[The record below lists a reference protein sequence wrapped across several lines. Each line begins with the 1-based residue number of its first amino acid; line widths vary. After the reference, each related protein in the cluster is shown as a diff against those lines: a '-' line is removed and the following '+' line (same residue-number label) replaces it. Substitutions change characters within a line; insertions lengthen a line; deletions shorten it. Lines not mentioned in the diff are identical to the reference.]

1 MRAPAT
7 SSFLRTAFLRS
18 AFLRTAF
25 LRTALLGAALFTGAP
40 FAGGLV
46 DVARAQD
53 AHGGEHGAEHGEAHG
68 GEHAAA
74 SAHGVNAIELAAS
87 FVNFAVLLGI
97 LVYLGR
103 KPTRAYLASRRAAV
117 VDGLAEAQRMKAA
130 AEAKY
135 NEYQARLANLDAE
148 LAQIKSEIIASGEA
162 ERERIVAEAERK
174 SARLRRETEFL
185 IEQQLKQL
193 RVDLTRESV
202 EAAMTA
208 AEKLL
213 RERTTDDDQQRLAR
227 AYVGKLAPA
236 AAARPGG
243 QGGAA

>member
-1 MRAPAT
+1 MSARVSTLFRA
-7 SSFLRTAFLRS
+7 
-18 AFLRTAF
+18 
-25 LRTALLGAALFTGAP
+25 ALLAAALFAP
-40 FAGGLV
+40 ALGFAPA
-46 DVARAQD
+46 VAAQD
-53 AHGGEHGAEHGEAHG
+53 AHGEHGEAHGEEHGEANAEHGEAHAAH
-68 GEHAAA
+68 GE
-74 SAHGVNAIELAAS
+74 AHGVNVIELVAS
-87 FVNFAVLLGI
+87 FVNFAVLVGL
-97 LVYLGR
+97 LVFLAR
-103 KPTRAYLASRRAAV
+103 KPTQAFLASRRAAV

-162 ERERIVAEAERK
+162 ERERIIAEAERK
-174 SARLRRETEFL
+174 SARIRRETEFL

-193 RVDLTRESV
+193 RADLTRESV

-227 AYVGKLAPA
+227 AYTSKLAP

>member
-1 MRAPAT
+1 MGTRVSSLLRVALLAITLFAPA
-7 SSFLRTAFLRS
+7 
-18 AFLRTAF
+18 
-25 LRTALLGAALFTGAP
+25 LGVVP
-40 FAGGLV
+40 V
-46 DVARAQD
+46 VAAQD
-53 AHGGEHGAEHGEAHG
+53 AHGEHGEAEDAHG
-68 GEHAAA
+68 EHGEAAEAHGEHAAA
-74 SAHGVNAIELAAS
+74 HDAHGVNVIELVAS
-87 FVNFAVLLGI
+87 FVNFAVLLGL

-103 KPTRAYLASRRAAV
+103 KPTQAYLASRRAAV

-135 NEYQARLANLDAE
+135 NEYQTRLANLDAE

-162 ERERIVAEAERK
+162 ERERIIAEAERK
-174 SARLRRETEFL
+174 SARIRRETEFL
-185 IEQQLKQL
+185 IEQQVKQL

-227 AYVGKLAPA
+227 AYTSKLAPA
-236 AAARPGG
+236 SARPGG

>member
-1 MRAPAT
+1 MSARVSTLFRAALLASALFAPA
-7 SSFLRTAFLRS
+7 
-18 AFLRTAF
+18 
-25 LRTALLGAALFTGAP
+25 LGFAP
-40 FAGGLV
+40 TV
-46 DVARAQD
+46 SAQD
-53 AHGGEHGAEHGEAHG
+53 AHAEHGEANAEHGEAHAAH
-68 GEHAAA
+68 GE
-74 SAHGVNAIELAAS
+74 AHGVNVIELVAS
-87 FVNFAVLLGI
+87 FVNFAVLVGL
-97 LVYLGR
+97 LVFLAR
-103 KPTRAYLASRRAAV
+103 KPTQAFLASRRAAV

-162 ERERIVAEAERK
+162 ERERIIAEAERK
-174 SARLRRETEFL
+174 SARIRRETEFL

-193 RVDLTRESV
+193 RADLTRESV

-227 AYVGKLAPA
+227 AYTSKLAP

>member
-1 MRAPAT
+1 MRTRFSSLLRAAFVAVTLLAPA
-7 SSFLRTAFLRS
+7 
-18 AFLRTAF
+18 
-25 LRTALLGAALFTGAP
+25 LGVVP
-40 FAGGLV
+40 V
-46 DVARAQD
+46 VAAQD
-53 AHGGEHGAEHGEAHG
+53 PHGEHGEAAGAHGQAGAHGEAEAHGEHGAAHD
-68 GEHAAA
+68 
-74 SAHGVNAIELAAS
+74 AHGVNVIELVAS
-87 FVNFAVLLGI
+87 FVNFAVLLGL
-97 LVYLGR
+97 LVFLAK
-103 KPTRAYLASRRAAV
+103 KPTKAFLTSRRAAV

-135 NEYQARLANLDAE
+135 NEYQKRLANLDAE

-162 ERERIVAEAERK
+162 ERERIIAEAERK
-174 SARLRRETEFL
+174 SARIRRETEFL

-227 AYVGKLAPA
+227 AYTSKLAP

>member
-1 MRAPAT
+1 MSARVSALFRA
-7 SSFLRTAFLRS
+7 
-18 AFLRTAF
+18 
-25 LRTALLGAALFTGAP
+25 ALLAAALFAP
-40 FAGGLV
+40 ALGFAPTV
-46 DVARAQD
+46 SAQD
-53 AHGGEHGAEHGEAHG
+53 AHGEHGEAHGEEHGEEHGEASAEHGEAHAAH
-68 GEHAAA
+68 GE
-74 SAHGVNAIELAAS
+74 AHGVNVIELVAG
-87 FVNFAVLLGI
+87 FVNFAVLVGL
-97 LVYLGR
+97 LVFLAR
-103 KPTRAYLASRRAAV
+103 KPTQAFLASRRAAV

-162 ERERIVAEAERK
+162 ERERIIAEAERK
-174 SARLRRETEFL
+174 SARIRRETEFL

-193 RVDLTRESV
+193 RADLTRESV

-227 AYVGKLAPA
+227 AYTSKLAP

>member
-1 MRAPAT
+1 
-7 SSFLRTAFLRS
+7 
-18 AFLRTAF
+18 
-25 LRTALLGAALFTGAP
+25 
-40 FAGGLV
+40 
-46 DVARAQD
+46 
-53 AHGGEHGAEHGEAHG
+53 
-68 GEHAAA
+68 
-74 SAHGVNAIELAAS
+74 
-87 FVNFAVLLGI
+87 
-97 LVYLGR
+97 
-103 KPTRAYLASRRAAV
+103 
-117 VDGLAEAQRMKAA
+117 MKAA

-135 NEYQARLANLDAE
+135 NEYQKRLANLDAE

-162 ERERIVAEAERK
+162 ERERIIAEAERK
-174 SARLRRETEFL
+174 SARIRRETEFL

-193 RVDLTRESV
+193 RADLTRESV

-227 AYVGKLAPA
+227 AYTSKLAP

>member
-1 MRAPAT
+1 MSARVSALFRAALLASALFAPA
-7 SSFLRTAFLRS
+7 
-18 AFLRTAF
+18 
-25 LRTALLGAALFTGAP
+25 LGFAP
-40 FAGGLV
+40 AV
-46 DVARAQD
+46 SAQD
-53 AHGGEHGAEHGEAHG
+53 AHGEHGGEHGEAHAEPGAAHAEHGEAHG
-68 GEHAAA
+68 
-74 SAHGVNAIELAAS
+74 VNVIELVAS
-87 FVNFAVLLGI
+87 FVNFAVLVGL
-97 LVYLGR
+97 LVFLAR
-103 KPTRAYLASRRAAV
+103 KPTQAFLASRRAAV

-162 ERERIVAEAERK
+162 ERERIIAEAERK
-174 SARLRRETEFL
+174 SARIRRETEFL

-193 RVDLTRESV
+193 RADLTRESV

-227 AYVGKLAPA
+227 AYTSKLAP